1 MIQVDTIMQ
10 ISYKK
15 CLLTIIFLLITFTTL
30 FAQKTKIPSA
40 EGVVTYS
47 FRSNGKDLKGPSL
60 KLFFKNNIAHLL
72 SGKDP
77 EKKEAQFIDYN
88 NNVTWQILT
97 LKNGSR
103 YSLKTPF
110 SKYEKASLTGDTAS
124 ILGYKCQKAKVII
137 RSNTIE
143 IWFTDKLPIKG
154 TPSLGIA
161 PGLGLILKTVRNGNF
176 ETYATKVELKKV
188 NDSIAKLPED
198 MGSIVDEATYRR
210 KEIDNRFITVPVF
223 SQQQI
228 NFTDSIVNPAENLEN
243 VTYRYAGGTLVLK
256 KIKLPDPAGYSVFAD
271 LSEYSNG
278 DAYDRTGSVF
288 VIPTDR
294 QKSFLDGLKN
304 GKNELPVYKDKQGK
318 EYQGVV
324 ETDQYLPPFELMRF
338 FTPFGVR
345 AYNRRSKIQGYDWA
359 DSVNY
364 KQEITDLLPA
374 LTGEV
379 WIGVFIG
386 NYDKGGHIVN
396 LNLDYYPK
404 EEKDFSEKKNWIEP
418 VFNTLNIMEMAGQEY
433 ATMFDNDS
441 LTVTVNVPEGLR
453 KLTLRY
459 ITTGHGGWENG
470 DEFNEKLNEIFM
482 DGKKIFRFIPW
493 RTDCGTYRMYNPSSG
508 NFGNGLSSSD
518 LSRSNWCPGTTTNPV
533 YIPIN
538 DLTPGKH
545 TFKVAIPL
553 GKREGTSFS
562 AWNISGCLIGEYK

>member
-1 MIQVDTIMQ
+1 MHL
-10 ISYKK
+10 SYKNY
-15 CLLTIIFLLITFTTL
+15 FLMIVFLAISFTDTDL
-30 FAQKTKIPSA
+30 FAQQKKKITTSD
-40 EGVVTYS
+40 EGLITYS
-47 FRSNGKDLKGPSL
+47 FRSNGKEIKGAPL
-60 KLFFKNNIAHLL
+60 RLFFKNNIARLVP
-72 SGKDP
+72 GKDP
-77 EKKEAQFIDYN
+77 DKKEAQFIDYN

-110 SKYEKASLTGDTAS
+110 SKYEKAVLTGDTAS
-124 ILGYKCQKAKVII
+124 ILGYKCRKAKVII

-143 IWFTDKLPIKG
+143 IWFTDKLVLKG
-154 TPSLGIA
+154 SPSLGVA

-176 ETYATKVELKKV
+176 ETCATKVELKKV
-188 NDSIAKLPED
+188 NDSLVKLPVNI
-198 MGSIVDEATYRR
+198 GSIVGESTYRR

-228 NFTDSIVNPAENLEN
+228 NFTDSLVNPADKLEN

-256 KIKLPDPAGYSVFAD
+256 KIKLPDSQDFSVFAD

-288 VIPTDR
+288 VIPTSR
-294 QKSFLDGLKN
+294 GKSFLDGLRN
-304 GKNELPVYKDKQGK
+304 GKNDLPVYKDKQGK

-324 ETDQYLPPFELMRF
+324 ETAQYLPPLELMRF

-345 AYNRRSKIQGYDWA
+345 AFNERSKIQGYHWT

-374 LTGEV
+374 LTGEI
-379 WIGVFIG
+379 WIGVYIG
-386 NYDKGGHIVN
+386 NYDKGGHMVN

-404 EEKDFSEKKNWIEP
+404 QQRDTAERKNWVEP
-418 VFNTLNIMEMAGQEY
+418 VFNTLNLMEMAGQEY

-441 LTVTVNVPEGLR
+441 LTITVDIPEGLDN
-453 KLTLRY
+453 LSLRY

-470 DEFNEKLNEIFM
+470 DEFNQKLNEIFM
-482 DGKKIFRFIPW
+482 DGKKIFSFIPW

-508 NFGNGLSSSD
+508 NFGDGLSSSD

-545 TFKVAIPL
+545 TFKIAIPL

-562 AWNISGCLIGEYK
+562 AWNISGCLLGEFK

>member
-1 MIQVDTIMQ
+1 MYN
-10 ISYKK
+10 SYKNF
-15 CLLTIIFLLITFTTL
+15 LLTIIFLSINFTLL
-30 FAQKTKIPSA
+30 FAQQKKKLTPG

-47 FRSNGKDLKGPSL
+47 FRSNGKEIKGAPL
-60 KLFFKNNIAHLL
+60 QLFFRNNMAHLL
-72 SGKDP
+72 SGNNP

-97 LKNGSR
+97 AKNGSR
-103 YSLKTPF
+103 YALKIPF
-110 SKYEKASLTGDTAS
+110 SQYEKAELTGDTAS
-124 ILGYKCQKAKVII
+124 ILGYKCKKAKVII

-143 IWFTDKLPIKG
+143 IWFTDNLPLKG

-188 NDSIAKLPED
+188 NDSLVKMPD
-198 MGSIVDEATYRR
+198 VGTIVDEANYRR
-210 KEIDNRFITVPVF
+210 KEIDNRFTTIPVF
-223 SQQQI
+223 SHQQI
-228 NFTDSIVNPAENLEN
+228 NFTDSIVNPADNLEN
-243 VTYRYAGGTLVLK
+243 VTYRFAGGTLVLK
-256 KIKLPDPAGYSVFAD
+256 KLKLPGTGHYSVFAD

-288 VIPTDR
+288 VIPTGR
-294 QKSFLDGLKN
+294 QKSFLNGLKN
-304 GKNELPVYKDKQGK
+304 GKNELPVYKDKQGR

-324 ETDQYLPPFELMRF
+324 ETDKYLPPLELMRF

-345 AYNRRSKIQGYDWA
+345 AFNKKSAIQGYDWA

-364 KQEITDLLPA
+364 KQEITDLLPV
-374 LTGEV
+374 LSGEV
-379 WIGVFIG
+379 WIGVYIG

-396 LNLDYYPK
+396 LNLDYYPAQQR
-404 EEKDFSEKKNWIEP
+404 DSLKKKKWVEP
-418 VFNTLNIMEMAGQEY
+418 IFNTLNIMEMAGQEY

-441 LTVTVNVPEGLR
+441 LTVTVDVPEGLE

-459 ITTGHGGWENG
+459 ITTGHGGWQNG
-470 DEFNEKLNEIFM
+470 DEFNQKLNEIFM
-482 DGKKIFRFIPW
+482 DGKKIFSFIPW

-508 NFGNGLSSSD
+508 NFSDGLSSSD

-538 DLTPGKH
+538 DVTPGKH
-545 TFKVAIPL
+545 TFKIAIPL

-562 AWNISGCLIGEYK
+562 AWNISGCLIGEFK